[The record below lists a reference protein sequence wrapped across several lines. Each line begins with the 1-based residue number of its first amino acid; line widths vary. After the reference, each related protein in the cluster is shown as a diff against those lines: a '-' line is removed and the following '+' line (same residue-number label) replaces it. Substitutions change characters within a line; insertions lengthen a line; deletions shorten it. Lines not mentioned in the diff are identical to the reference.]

1 MFYDW
6 HPDGR
11 GDHFGVYKNIAN
23 PKIHDNVRKLS
34 MSVVLNDDFEGG
46 KLGFKTGKGVVEY
59 EPTVGRIVI
68 FPAYLTHRGNA
79 FRNKVRYTVA
89 LKF

>member
-34 MSVVLNDDFEGG
+34 MTVVLNDDFSIACNEVL
-46 KLGFKTGKGVVEY
+46 KLVTNF
-59 EPTVGRIVI
+59 
-68 FPAYLTHRGNA
+68 
-79 FRNKVRYTVA
+79 
-89 LKF
+89 LK